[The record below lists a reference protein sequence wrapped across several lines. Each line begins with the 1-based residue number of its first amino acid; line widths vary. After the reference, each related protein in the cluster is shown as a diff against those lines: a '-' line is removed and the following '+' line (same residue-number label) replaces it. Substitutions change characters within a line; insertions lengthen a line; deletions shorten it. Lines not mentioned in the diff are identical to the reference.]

1 MGKQKPQPQ
10 PQKSKPSALKQL
22 SELCNNLV
30 AQADAKY
37 KKEMKQ

>member
-1 MGKQKPQPQ
+1 MGKQKPQ

-30 AQADAKY
+30 AQADAKQNN
-37 KKEMKQ
+37 KKEMK